1 MLRKLIAEQ
10 QSVSINEDNTQD
22 NSQDINDTPVQ
33 ISDQDEE
40 TDEEEYNTTVP
51 TLRRG
56 SRGAVKKKISYAGM
70 V

>member
-1 MLRKLIAEQ
+1 MRRKLAAEQ
-10 QSVSINEDNTQD
+10 HTVSINEDNDQD
-22 NSQDINDTPVQ
+22 SQDINDTHVQ

-56 SRGAVKKKISYAGM
+56 SRRVTKKKIS
-70 V
+70 